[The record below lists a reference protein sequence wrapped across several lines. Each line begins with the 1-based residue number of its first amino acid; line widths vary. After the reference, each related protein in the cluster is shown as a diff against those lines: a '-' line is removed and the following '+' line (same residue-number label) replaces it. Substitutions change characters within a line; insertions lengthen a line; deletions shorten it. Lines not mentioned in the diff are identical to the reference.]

1 MTHPIRKIISLIF
14 ILRMARD
21 KIRDM
26 VRDMT
31 RGVRGVRLDEFTH
44 YLSGGGGGRHRCE
57 RQLTCIDAPEGCRH
71 ATRHTKH
78 KRNGT
83 AYIRGTYSK
92 VHTDTHS
99 HTHAHTQEQTHT
111 MEQGANVANAL
122 ACVALSP
129 GFTVQHMSCSSYA
142 RAMLECQLRA
152 RQCRVRS
159 VQPNLL

>member
-21 KIRDM
+21 KIR
-26 VRDMT
+26 VRYDQ
-31 RGVRGVRLDEFTH
+31 RYDPWV
-44 YLSGGGGGRHRCE
+44 GGGHRCE

-122 ACVALSP
+122 ACVATLQS
-129 GFTVQHMSCSSYA
+129 GLYSSTHVVLELCSSYA
-142 RAMLECQLRA
+142 RVSAQGET
-152 RQCRVRS
+152 
-159 VQPNLL
+159 VQGAFSSAKPTMNKAGCFPGVQ